1 MDAINPRTNAP
12 YVDATRDQYV
22 RRFGEIWSW
31 MRRESIEWPSQKMFF
46 DDIVDR
52 FLAANPAIRDKGK
65 DQKKLYTVLYE
76 HGRFAKADLARAA
89 SASSGA
95 AAASSGAA
103 AGAAAASSGAAGA
116 AAPTPEEDAIM
127 QRGLKYFK
135 SLTKSKQ
142 LDEIRGLRRFQ
153 GMGTDLIPISTP
165 GKIERLNSQQG
176 DRFIAMLEEQR
187 KW

>member
-1 MDAINPRTNAP
+1 MAVPKN
-12 YVDATRDQYV
+12 V
-22 RRFGEIWSW
+22 
-31 MRRESIEWPSQKMFF
+31 F

-103 AGAAAASSGAAGA
+103 SSSSGAAAGAAGA
-116 AAPTPEEDAIM
+116 AAPPTQAEFDSNAEIQA
-127 QRGLKYFK
+127 GLQKFDTLSK
-135 SLTKSKQ
+135 TKQ
-142 LDEIRGLRRFQ
+142 LTEIARLYPYQDSPELGAVLMLTGKVLDRKFLDLYVAALQKRR
-153 GMGTDLIPISTP
+153 
-165 GKIERLNSQQG
+165 KR
-176 DRFIAMLEEQR
+176 
-187 KW
+187 

>member
-1 MDAINPRTNAP
+1 MAVPKN
-12 YVDATRDQYV
+12 V
-22 RRFGEIWSW
+22 
-31 MRRESIEWPSQKMFF
+31 F

-103 AGAAAASSGAAGA
+103 SSSSGA
-116 AAPTPEEDAIM
+116 AAPTQEEDAIM

-153 GMGTDLIPISTP
+153 GMGSNVVPISTP
-165 GKIERLNSQQG
+165 GKTERLNSQQV

-187 KW
+187 KR

>member
-1 MDAINPRTNAP
+1 
-12 YVDATRDQYV
+12 
-22 RRFGEIWSW
+22 
-31 MRRESIEWPSQKMFF
+31 MFF

-89 SASSGA
+89 AASSGA

-103 AGAAAASSGAAGA
+103 SSSSGAAAGPAAGA
-116 AAPTPEEDAIM
+116 EEDATM

-153 GMGTDLIPISTP
+153 GMGSNVVPISTP
-165 GKIERLNSQQG
+165 GKTENLNSQQV

-187 KW
+187 KR

>member
-1 MDAINPRTNAP
+1 MAVP
-12 YVDATRDQYV
+12 
-22 RRFGEIWSW
+22 
-31 MRRESIEWPSQKMFF
+31 KMFF

-103 AGAAAASSGAAGA
+103 SSSSGA
-116 AAPTPEEDAIM
+116 AAPTQEEDAIM
-127 QRGLKYFK
+127 QRGLEYFK

-142 LDEIRGLRRFQ
+142 LDLIRGMRRFQ
-153 GMGTDLIPISTP
+153 GMGSNVVPISTP
-165 GKIERLNSQQG
+165 GKTENLNSQQV

-187 KW
+187 KR

>member
-1 MDAINPRTNAP
+1 MAVPKN
-12 YVDATRDQYV
+12 V
-22 RRFGEIWSW
+22 
-31 MRRESIEWPSQKMFF
+31 F

-103 AGAAAASSGAAGA
+103 SSSSGA
-116 AAPTPEEDAIM
+116 AAPTQEEDAIM
-127 QRGLKYFK
+127 QRGLEYFK

-142 LDEIRGLRRFQ
+142 LDLIRGMRRFQ
-153 GMGTDLIPISTP
+153 GMGSNVVPISTP
-165 GKIERLNSQQG
+165 GKTENLNSQQV

-187 KW
+187 KR